1 MADVVVEVEVGV
13 VDPHRAALSERH
25 EAQLLAES
33 RHQVEPRGDVV
44 AKVRVL
50 GSRALEEGGRGDVH
64 VRGAVLE
71 VEERAVEAAEPVA
84 MHLEG
89 SSQNVSSVTGV
100 THTTSCGPYGQPP
113 YTTRETDLP
122 GSGSRLGR

>member
-1 MADVVVEVEVGV
+1 MADVVVEVEMGV

-50 GSRALEEGGRGDVH
+50 GSRALEQGGRGDVH
-64 VRGAVLE
+64 VRGAVLK

-84 MHLEG
+84 VHVGVILPNREVRDG
-89 SSQNVSSVTGV
+89 HHTRNVSSTLASPVTN
-100 THTTSCGPYGQPP
+100 
-113 YTTRETDLP
+113 
-122 GSGSRLGR
+122 